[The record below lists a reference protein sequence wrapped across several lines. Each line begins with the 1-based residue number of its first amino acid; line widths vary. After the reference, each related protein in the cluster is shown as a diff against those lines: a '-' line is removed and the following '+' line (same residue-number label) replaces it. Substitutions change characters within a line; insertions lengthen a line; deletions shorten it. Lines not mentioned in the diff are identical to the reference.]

1 MEEEGEGHDHGDH
14 LSIDVCFLLFVM
26 LLIGQIMKSGAELTG
41 LPYTSLI
48 TVTGVILGICST

>member
-1 MEEEGEGHDHGDH
+1 MEEEGEGHAHGDH